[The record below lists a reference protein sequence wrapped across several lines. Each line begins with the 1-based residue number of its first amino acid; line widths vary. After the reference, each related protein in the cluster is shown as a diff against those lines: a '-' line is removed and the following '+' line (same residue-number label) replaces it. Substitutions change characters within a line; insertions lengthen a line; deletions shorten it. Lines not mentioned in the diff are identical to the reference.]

1 MRNLRWMHPRGTGSL
16 IDGFEP
22 CERFERYTGFAC
34 GTVLCPLCRHR
45 LSPPLPLLWT
55 QHALVITCPVVAIG
69 RALQPFPCPKRSV
82 RLSPHSAFQL
92 GLWTLEGRI
101 RRHRRRGAPVAK
113 DRHLLSP
120 LHPFASLLTGFPWRA
135 CTMPWPL
142 QPSVGRLRRRRPPSR
157 ALAFSRPTAGR
168 RRSGVPQF
176 PSMMLSPSV
185 AAP

>member
-1 MRNLRWMHPRGTGSL
+1 MRNLRWMPSRGTGSL

-22 CERFERYTGFAC
+22 CERFERHTGFAC